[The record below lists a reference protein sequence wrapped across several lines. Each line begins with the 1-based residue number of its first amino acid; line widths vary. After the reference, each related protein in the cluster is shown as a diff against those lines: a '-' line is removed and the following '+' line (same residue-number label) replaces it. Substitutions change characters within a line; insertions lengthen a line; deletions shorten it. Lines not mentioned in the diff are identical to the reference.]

1 MTGDYG
7 LGIILGWMMVVIIAC
22 VVFVPLIGVS
32 VGSGIALASNI
43 REGRK
48 LEWKLKRNIVGVS
61 ISSVILV
68 VSTIA
73 LVMAL
78 VYILPQMI

>member
-22 VVFVPLIGVS
+22 VVFAPLIGVS

-48 LEWKLKRNIVGVS
+48 LDWKLKRNIVGVS

-73 LVMAL
+73 LVMAV

>member
-1 MTGDYG
+1 MA
-7 LGIILGWMMVVIIAC
+7 IILGGFIFTLFAC
-22 VVFVPLIGVS
+22 LVFAPILGLS

-61 ISSVILV
+61 ISSVILF